1 MRYLFP
7 VLESSVY
14 LNTAYVG
21 PMSNE
26 LYNYR
31 KKIDKQF
38 LNNGDKFKIDSLEKI
53 SFYKKTISSFINSK
67 KENTFFTVNFSTG
80 FRYIL
85 DLIPSGAAILT
96 IKNDYDSLLS
106 ALQERDFKVDYIEI
120 SPDYENEIEKQLK
133 KKPYLVLTL
142 SVVQFLSGIK
152 IDFEKLN
159 EIKKNNPN
167 LIIIGDTTQFVGSD
181 IFDFNNSPFDVVVGS
196 GYKWLLAGFGNAY
209 ISVSDDFI
217 AKTNSSTNLI
227 FDKVYSGHIN
237 YLGASSLNF
246 SIKFLQDNDFKTLIQ
261 KKKKL
266 SLLLRDELDNL
277 GLIPPIVKKR
287 KSHSGIFNIPGKK
300 NLHKKLMKNGIRC
313 SLRGDGVRVSVHFYN
328 NNSDIKKLIKVLK
341 N

>member
-21 PMSNE
+21 PMSNA

-38 LNNGDKFKIDSLEKI
+38 LNSGDKFKIDSLEKI

-67 KENTFFTVNFSTG
+67 SENTFFTINFSTG

-106 ALQERDFKVDYIEI
+106 ALNERDFKIDYVEI

-167 LIIIGDTTQFVGSD
+167 LIIIGDTTQFVGSE

-209 ISVSDDFI
+209 FSVSDDFI

-277 GLIPPIVKKR
+277 GLIAPIVKKR
-287 KSHSGIFNIPGKK
+287 KSHSGIFNIPGNK

-328 NNSDIKKLIKVLK
+328 NSSDIKKLIKVLK

>member
-7 VLESSVY
+7 VLKSSVY

-21 PMSNE
+21 PMSNA

-38 LNNGDKFKIDSLEKI
+38 LNSGDKFKIDSLEKI
-53 SFYKKTISSFINSK
+53 SYYKKTISSFINSK
-67 KENTFFTVNFSTG
+67 SEITFFTINFSTG

-106 ALQERDFKVDYIEI
+106 ALNERDFKIDYVEI
-120 SPDYENEIEKQLK
+120 SPDLENEIEKQLK
-133 KKPYLVLTL
+133 KKSYLVLAL
-142 SVVQFLSGIK
+142 SVVQFISGIK
-152 IDFEKLN
+152 IDFVKLN

-167 LIIIGDTTQFVGSD
+167 LIIIGDTTQFVGSE

-209 ISVSDDFI
+209 FSVSDDFI
-217 AKTNSSTNLI
+217 AKTNSSTNFI

-237 YLGASSLNF
+237 YLAASSLNF
-246 SIKFLQDNDFKTLIQ
+246 SIKFLQDNDFKKLIQ
-261 KKKKL
+261 KKEKL
-266 SLLLRDELDNL
+266 SLLLGDELDNL
-277 GLIPPIVKKR
+277 GLISQIAKKR
-287 KSHSGIFNIPGKK
+287 KSHSSIFNIPGNK

-328 NNSDIKKLIKVLK
+328 NSSDIKKLIKVLK

>member
-21 PMSNE
+21 PMSNA

-38 LNNGDKFKIDSLEKI
+38 LNSGDKFKIDSLEKI
-53 SFYKKTISSFINSK
+53 SYYKKTISSFINSK
-67 KENTFFTVNFSTG
+67 SENTFFTINFSTG

-85 DLIPSGAAILT
+85 DLIPSGVAILT

-106 ALQERDFKVDYIEI
+106 ALNERDFEIDYVEV

-133 KKPYLVLTL
+133 KKSYLVLAL
-142 SVVQFLSGIK
+142 SVVQFISGIK

-167 LIIIGDTTQFVGSD
+167 LIIIGDTTQFVGSE

-209 ISVSDDFI
+209 FSVSDDFI
-217 AKTNSSTNLI
+217 AKINSSTNLI

-237 YLGASSLNF
+237 YLGAASLNF
-246 SIKFLQDNDFKTLIQ
+246 SIKFLQDNDFKKLIQ
-261 KKKKL
+261 KKEKL
-266 SLLLRDELDNL
+266 SLLLGDELDNL
-277 GLIPPIVKKR
+277 GLISQIAKKR
-287 KSHSGIFNIPGKK
+287 KSHSSIFNIPGNK

-328 NNSDIKKLIKVLK
+328 NSSDIKKLIKVLK